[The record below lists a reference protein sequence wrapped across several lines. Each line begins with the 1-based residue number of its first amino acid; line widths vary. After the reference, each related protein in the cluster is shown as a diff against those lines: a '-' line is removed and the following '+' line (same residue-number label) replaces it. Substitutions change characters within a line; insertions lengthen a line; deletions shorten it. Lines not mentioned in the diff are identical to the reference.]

1 MCWNV
6 DRNNFEN
13 KKSSVFVVPNKLS
26 RACVGG
32 GKILKRIVIVIF
44 WVLLLAFSSAFLT
57 SSTIRKKTEQV
68 WEKCK
73 SVFFFNRIT
82 EENAKQNEK
91 EKLVFV
97 FASILGIYVC
107 NCVLNCIYQTKRS
120 SNQERERK
128 FRLVRFLGKY
138 WDTR

>member
-1 MCWNV
+1 M
-6 DRNNFEN
+6 
-13 KKSSVFVVPNKLS
+13 
-26 RACVGG
+26 GG
-32 GKILKRIVIVIF
+32 GKILKRIVIVIL

-57 SSTIRKKTEQV
+57 SSMIKKKLSKF
-68 WEKCK
+68 EKR
-73 SVFFFNRIT
+73 VIFFFNRIT

-138 WDTR
+138 

>member
-1 MCWNV
+1 MRGRGKNPKTDCNHYILGS
-6 DRNNFEN
+6 FACL
-13 KKSSVFVVPNKLS
+13 FLCVPHFLYDKEKKLS
-26 RACVGG
+26 
-32 GKILKRIVIVIF
+32 KFEKRVI
-44 WVLLLAFSSAFLT
+44 
-57 SSTIRKKTEQV
+57 
-68 WEKCK
+68 
-73 SVFFFNRIT
+73 FFNRKT

-138 WDTR
+138 